1 MAAAQLQHP
10 NIVAIH
16 DVDEKDG
23 RVFIVLEY
31 VEGRSLDQKLRGE
44 GPLAPNEAARLVA
57 DLASATHHAHESG
70 IVHRD
75 LKPSNILL
83 DRNGTPKITDFG
95 LAKLMLDRDIA
106 QGDIS
111 LTEAGQIVGTPAYMS
126 PEQARGET
134 DRIGPATD
142 IFSLGAILYELLTG
156 QAPFRGESV
165 AQTLANLI
173 ERIPASLRE
182 VRPGIPRQLE
192 AICMKCLEKLPERR
206 YASAADL
213 AGDLEGFLAGKPI
226 KARAPGLWERLYRR
240 FSFKKAPV
248 GKDRPGR

>member
-1 MAAAQLQHP
+1 MGAVYLAWHEALDRNVAIKLIRRGFLSSGFSLQSLIRREAMAAAQLHHR

-16 DVDEKDG
+16 DVDENDG

-31 VEGRSLDQKLRGE
+31 VEGRSLGQKLKDE

-75 LKPSNILL
+75 LKPSQYTPRPKRDAQDYRLRPGQVDAGPGHRRRRHLL
-83 DRNGTPKITDFG
+83 DGSGP
-95 LAKLMLDRDIA
+95 DRWNSCLYVSRA
-106 QGDIS
+106 SQG
-111 LTEAGQIVGTPAYMS
+111 GN
-126 PEQARGET
+126 

-142 IFSLGAILYELLTG
+142 IFSLGAILYGLLTG

-182 VRPGIPRQLE
+182 VRPGIPRQVE
-192 AICMKCLEKLPERR
+192 AICMKCLEKPPERR
-206 YASAADL
+206 YASAA
-213 AGDLEGFLAGKPI
+213 
-226 KARAPGLWERLYRR
+226 
-240 FSFKKAPV
+240 
-248 GKDRPGR
+248 RPGR